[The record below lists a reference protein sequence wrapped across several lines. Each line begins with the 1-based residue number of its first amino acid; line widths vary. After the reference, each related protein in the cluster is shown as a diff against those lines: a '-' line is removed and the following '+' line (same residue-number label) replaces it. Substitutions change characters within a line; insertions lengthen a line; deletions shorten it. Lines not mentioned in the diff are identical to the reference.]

1 MRIESL
7 RDLHGQ
13 FPDID
18 GFWDFADLNR
28 TESNIRARLPSEEG
42 PWTPKDLEAL
52 TQLGRLQGLQGNL
65 SQARAT
71 LEKAR
76 QRINEISGE
85 ARLRPET
92 RVLLELGRVLCLGMT
107 PTKAQNFF
115 NEAWELATASHDAF
129 FAIDAAL
136 MLSIS
141 QPPKSK
147 NEWLQKAMMLAQET
161 KAGQGKL
168 WLAQLY
174 TMEGWHAFDFRQF
187 DKALE
192 SFEKALAEPRQPGD
206 EKKYFVNRWCRARA
220 LRAVNRNQ
228 EAYEIQQTLLGESTE
243 AGSNN
248 GHVYLEV
255 AECLQALNR
264 HEEAKAFFESAH
276 KELSADGWYSDN
288 KASELGRMMYLAK
301 KR

>member
-18 GFWDFADLNR
+18 GFWDFGDLKH
-28 TESNIRARLPSEEG
+28 TESNIRARLPADASS
-42 PWTPKDLEAL
+42 WTPESLEAL
-52 TQLGRLQGLQGNL
+52 TQLGRLQGLQDDL
-65 SQARAT
+65 VQSRAT
-71 LEKAR
+71 LDQAR
-76 QRINEISGE
+76 TRISEIKGE
-85 ARLRPET
+85 GRLRPEI
-92 RVLLELGRVLCLGMT
+92 RVLLETGRMLCLSMT
-107 PTKAQNFF
+107 PSKAQPYF
-115 NEAWELATASHDAF
+115 NEAWELATGSHAAF

-147 NEWLQKAMMLAQET
+147 NEWLVKAMSLAKDPKSE
-161 KAGQGKL
+161 QGHL

-174 TMEGWHAFDFRQF
+174 TMEGWHFFDLHQF

-192 SFEKALAEPRQPGD
+192 SFEKALAQPRQAGD
-206 EKKYFVNRWCRARA
+206 QKKYFVNRWCRARA
-220 LRAVNRNQ
+220 LRAVNRAQ
-228 EAYEIQQTLLGESTE
+228 EAYEIQQSLLGESTE

-248 GHVYLEV
+248 GHVYLEL

-288 KASELGRMMYLAK
+288 KSAELSRMIFLAN